1 MRSEDKRNFGHIVAE
16 PLVTPAKTKITDQAE
31 GLRQLVQNRSRST
44 NARVVAV
51 TSGKG
56 GVGKTNISVNL
67 ALALSQLG
75 KKVVLVDLDLGLAN
89 ADILLDVNPRYNLS
103 NVIAGRKTIEEVLV
117 PAAGGILVVPGAS
130 GVERLANLNE
140 LERATLLRS
149 FETLH
154 NNADIILFDTGAGIS
169 RNTTTF
175 LSAADDIIVVTMP
188 EPTAIVDAYAVI
200 KMLAGEPDHG
210 DLFVLMNM
218 TSSKQEAE
226 RFANGISITANKLMN
241 AYVEKLGYVLQ
252 DPRVGS
258 AVRQRRPFL
267 HAYPTSP
274 ASVCIRSIA
283 RKLANARGG
292 NGPSERPGFI
302 RRLFSVLKGGAR
314 G

>member
-1 MRSEDKRNFGHIVAE
+1 MRSEDKRNFGNIVTD
-16 PLVTPAKTKITDQAE
+16 PLGGAPRTRVTDQAE
-31 GLRQLVQNRSRST
+31 GLRQLARSRTT

-67 ALALSQLG
+67 ALALAQLG
-75 KKVVLVDLDLGLAN
+75 KKVVLIDLDLGLAN

-103 NVIAGRKTIEEVLV
+103 NVISGRKTISEILV
-117 PAAGGILVVPGAS
+117 PAAGPIQVVPGAS
-130 GVERLANLNE
+130 GVERLANLND
-140 LERATLLRS
+140 LERTTLLRS

-154 NNADIILFDTGAGIS
+154 QSADIILFDTGAGIS
-169 RNTTTF
+169 RNTTSF

-210 DLFVLMNM
+210 DLFVLMNL

-226 RFANGISITANKLMN
+226 RYANGISVTANKLMN

-252 DPRVGS
+252 DPRVPA

-267 HAYPTSP
+267 HAYPSSP
-274 ASVCIRSIA
+274 ASTCIRSIA
-283 RKLANARGG
+283 RKLAHARGG
-292 NGPSERPGFI
+292 ATQGERPGFI
-302 RRLFSVLKGGAR
+302 RRLFSALKRDRHG
-314 G
+314 